1 MANRTA
7 SIEDLAAQ
15 LTQASDKF
23 SSAFENTMDTEDELF
38 DFLRGRERWYVGTQQ
53 NVPNRSPAPPPVQQQ
68 APDRQEPEKQRVKC
82 PKPQRVKS
90 KKKVKKGLSTGQKM
104 AIAAGVGLIVTGI
117 AIAMLDSPAPGPA
130 DVVGWPIVIQGVNK
144 IVATGGLKILT
155 GGAAK
160 GVGTKAIAGGVG
172 KKILAG
178 GGSSVAKQFAPAA
191 GNKIVPFARNLVGAK
206 PFAKGGYIT
215 KPTKALIG
223 EAGPEIVVPMHK
235 FGGIIKDIYKQ
246 SSGALLAA
254 TAGFLSSQ
262 PNNPARG
269 KLMGQINK
277 LKGIFGLSALKIKQG
292 KFGLRA
298 PIAWWN
304 KGRNERVLDENNASW
319 GELLKDDMAQRGQSD
334 ASFAAGAKPPL
345 LGRPDQAFNP
355 FRPAEK
361 GGPGSGPTPA
371 VRQAFERPVRGM
383 MNMASSVA
391 GAIGNIKKSIPVP
404 SGLGTDMF
412 GNAIQ
417 LNPSAASGWKKA
429 MAHAARDGVNLA
441 GSVTSAFRSN
451 AEQAALV
458 KNEDDPSIINALP
471 VGQSPHQMGW
481 SIDIATNSPAN
492 KWMREH
498 GKQYGFNW
506 EGDKDPVHF
515 DFQSNE
521 DRGKFLDGPQSDWKE
536 PLQNK
541 ATNMAKKFG
550 GNMLGSS
557 MKTMSNL
564 KLPFVG
570 DPEQVKAPDQVNSP
584 GPSPQKQIMNEQ
596 PVIQSTK
603 NGKDV
608 PMPIPILLPMPARVI
623 TSPAVGKLDPDIKRH
638 YVVDQFSKATRVE
651 VAYV

>member
-7 SIEDLAAQ
+7 TIEDLAAQ
-15 LTQASDKF
+15 LTQVSDKF
-23 SSAFENTMDTEDELF
+23 VSSFENTMETEDELF

-68 APDRQEPEKQRVKC
+68 APDREEPEKQRVKC

-90 KKKVKKGLSTGQKM
+90 KKKVKKGLTEKQKM
-104 AIAAGVGLIVTGI
+104 LLGVGIGIVVAGVLI
-117 AIAMLDSPAPGPA
+117 ALLDGPQPGPA
-130 DVVGWPIVIQGVNK
+130 DVVG
-144 IVATGGLKILT
+144 VAVGSKGLKIIQEVV
-155 GGAAK
+155 K
-160 GVGTKAIAGGVG
+160 IGTKTPVLAKQFSKSIPSTVNVGGSKAIPA
-172 KKILAG
+172 LAG
-178 GGSSVAKQFAPAA
+178 G
-191 GNKIVPFARNLVGAK
+191 L
-206 PFAKGGYIT
+206 AKGGYIT
-215 KPTKALIG
+215 KPTRALIG
-223 EAGPEIVVPMHK
+223 EAGPEVVIPMHK
-235 FGGIIKDIYKQ
+235 FADTIKDIYKH

-254 TAGFLSSQ
+254 TAGFLASQ
-262 PNNPARG
+262 PNNPAKG

-277 LKGIFGLSALKIKQG
+277 LKNLFGLGSLKIKQG

-298 PIAWWN
+298 PIQWWN

-334 ASFAAGAKPPL
+334 ASFAAGEKPPL

-391 GAIGNIKKSIPVP
+391 GAIGKFNKSIPVP
-404 SGLGTDMF
+404 MGLGTDMF
-412 GNAIQ
+412 GNAIS

-429 MAHAARDGVNLA
+429 IAHAARDGVDLPGA
-441 GSVTSAFRSN
+441 VTSAFRSN
-451 AEQAALV
+451 AEQAAMV
-458 KNEDDPSIINALP
+458 KNEDDPSIVNALP

-481 SIDIATNSPAN
+481 SVDIAPNSPAN
-492 KWMREH
+492 EWMRKN

-506 EGDKDPVHF
+506 EGPTDPVHF
-515 DFQSNE
+515 DFKSNE
-521 DRGKFLDGPQSDWKE
+521 DRGKFE
-536 PLQNK
+536 PLQDK
-541 ATNMAKKFG
+541 ATNVAKKIG
-550 GNMLGSS
+550 GDNLKST
-557 MKTMSNL
+557 MKTISNL

-570 DPEQVKAPDQVNSP
+570 DPEQVKAPDQVKPPEAN
-584 GPSPQKQIMNEQ
+584 PQQEIMKEQ
-596 PVIQSTK
+596 PVVQSTK
-603 NGKDV
+603 NGENI
-608 PMPIPILLPMPARVI
+608 PMPIPILLPMPGRVI
-623 TSPAVGKLDPDIKRH
+623 SAPAVAKLDPDIKRH